1 MNRFRLK
8 RRISPSTAVSEG
20 DQGDGDR
27 GGNDGEDSR
36 GNSNDKRLR
45 SGISV
50 DYTGGTGLRNTDGS
64 AGAIQRSSESTSS
77 AVTNV
82 LDPQPKVSK
91 IAPESVAVEN
101 PLDGLLKTRGSG
113 NVEERNG
120 LNVADDDGVDGLC
133 LVCRKNISQY
143 SAQRRTQH
151 INRCIDRLENAQK
164 GEKLVAELTE
174 KLTNKVLECPICG
187 KQLKTQKARLAHLK
201 KCAST
206 FKISPVALMEGIK
219 IQKSDYGIQL
229 ASISGISSSNANEE
243 MSTTDRAHTSIAAP
257 VRKQKRKPRSRME
270 EPQNKLEEDTHFAIA
285 LSVSVDD
292 RRNSLLDFAN
302 GSETGRQKLFGEEKR
317 DFSNPSLAA
326 DEPISRDAFAL
337 LMSQMAKPS
346 VLPAK
351 RGRKIKSLNSRCHCW
366 SLTKMS

>member
-64 AGAIQRSSESTSS
+64 AGAVQRSSESTSS

-91 IAPESVAVEN
+91 IAPESVVAEN

-133 LVCRKNISQY
+133 LVCKKNISQY

-151 INRCIDRLENAQK
+151 INRCIDRVCINSFGHLVFWHC
-164 GEKLVAELTE
+164 LVALTLNCIYCNSCRY
-174 KLTNKVLECPICG
+174 KHFLRLHKCVRFNHFVTTNLYCTV
-187 KQLKTQKARLAHLK
+187 
-201 KCAST
+201 
-206 FKISPVALMEGIK
+206 
-219 IQKSDYGIQL
+219 
-229 ASISGISSSNANEE
+229 
-243 MSTTDRAHTSIAAP
+243 
-257 VRKQKRKPRSRME
+257 
-270 EPQNKLEEDTHFAIA
+270 
-285 LSVSVDD
+285 
-292 RRNSLLDFAN
+292 
-302 GSETGRQKLFGEEKR
+302 
-317 DFSNPSLAA
+317 
-326 DEPISRDAFAL
+326 
-337 LMSQMAKPS
+337 
-346 VLPAK
+346 
-351 RGRKIKSLNSRCHCW
+351 
-366 SLTKMS
+366 